1 MVDWNAIRDLV
12 AQERAVRLLQSDQM
26 TLGRLIDWLTLV
38 ADQSLPVVFDFG
50 PKPTTLASW
59 RGIYAELALGYDDV
73 VSPPT
78 VAELL
83 AECRRAD
90 GTTFTGW
97 KGGDFTMGR
106 ETAVWVANRG
116 ETSDGVFENG
126 YRAIVRLWF
135 GDGGVVIETGER
147 DT

>member
-1 MVDWNAIRDLV
+1 MVDWRAIMDLV

-26 TLGRLIDWLTLV
+26 TLGRLIDRLTLV
-38 ADQSLPVVFDFG
+38 ADQSLPVIFDFG

-73 VSPPT
+73 VASPT

-90 GTTFTGW
+90 GATFTGW

-106 ETAVWVANRG
+106 ETAVWVANPG
-116 ETSDGVFENG
+116 ETSDYAFENG
-126 YRAIVRLWF
+126 YRAVLDLQIGRAHV
-135 GDGGVVIETGER
+135 
-147 DT
+147 